1 MEKADDWSPTY
12 LCLNQAGFEE
22 IDRHVTSL
30 IHLVF
35 IQAPRYV
42 AHQNLSMRRRMMG
55 FGRGALVVLEGCDR
69 SGKSTQSKK
78 LVDSLRSCGKSAEL
92 IRFPDTALARTSA
105 TGLLYDEAGEL
116 SFIFHSRLWRDNT
129 NLNENSF

>member
-92 IRFPDTALARTSA
+92 IRFPGGFFGGKDFRFTNDDQMINLMLSRHSTS
-105 TGLLYDEAGEL
+105 
-116 SFIFHSRLWRDNT
+116 
-129 NLNENSF
+129 